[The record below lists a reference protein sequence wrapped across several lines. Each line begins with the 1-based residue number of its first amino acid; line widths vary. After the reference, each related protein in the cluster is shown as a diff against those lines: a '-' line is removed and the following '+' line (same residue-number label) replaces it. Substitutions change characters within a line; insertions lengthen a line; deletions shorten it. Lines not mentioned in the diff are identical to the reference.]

1 MYPPPIPLYWEREEK
16 ILKGHGCFV
25 LGFGMEMDP
34 HSISCTVQL
43 DSLKNG
49 LPSRKKRATTPF
61 FCKNEIPLYFI
72 WDKLFYLSGG
82 IKTALDV
89 NLISGEKKSKLYF
102 ELELEFQ
109 SHFQN
114 QPNSYFF
121 FFKP

>member
-1 MYPPPIPLYWEREEK
+1 MDYHHERNELQHLSFVRMRYHSTLY
-16 ILKGHGCFV
+16 
-25 LGFGMEMDP
+25 
-34 HSISCTVQL
+34 
-43 DSLKNG
+43 
-49 LPSRKKRATTPF
+49 
-61 FCKNEIPLYFI
+61 EI
-72 WDKLFYLSGG
+72 KLFYLSGG

-121 FFKP
+121 FFKH